1 MHKVQSEHVKIANLE
16 SALEGAYGAVDSYIA
31 EAGIKDKNAIRLR
44 LLSEEVLRL
53 AKSII
58 GYGIM
63 EFWLEGDARVS
74 RIYLKAEN
82 HLDRDKQKELLSVS
96 STGENIS
103 ERGFFGKLLSNFMI
117 ESPKNSTWSLKEYED
132 DLRKKKETDTFSQ
145 EAWDDLERSIV
156 ANLADDIEVGI
167 DKNTIQMV
175 VTKDFSEALKTIGSK
190 PAEIVSGI
198 TIIESSKL
206 DEERVYNRGDELIS
220 ELEISPKDA
229 TRLKLIY
236 EETVGMLKAM
246 TTDYKAE
253 IWFERYKKECCLKLT
268 AKTDMSAPAKKE
280 LIDISSDKKNSSV
293 KGVMGKIGDVI
304 ENGILHYSEVMKLN
318 QEYGGTPV
326 NYGTMGI
333 YGAMDGMDPAVMWS
347 LSDYRDALPEVDA
360 EKEAIRQAT
369 DELEKS
375 IVGSLAEDV
384 LVGVKGNRVD
394 MTIVYELRG

>member
-16 SALEGAYGAVDSYIA
+16 SALEDAYGAVDSYIA
-31 EAGIKDKNAIRLR
+31 ETGIKDKNALRLR

-58 GYGIM
+58 GHGIM

-96 STGENIS
+96 STGENVS
-103 ERGFFGKLLSNFMI
+103 EKGFFGRLLSAFMI

-132 DLRKKKETDTFSQ
+132 ELRKKKETDKFSQ

-175 VTKDFSEALKTIGSK
+175 VTKDFSEALNTIGSK
-190 PAEIVSGI
+190 PAEIISGI

-220 ELEISPKDA
+220 ELEISHKDA

-246 TTDYKAE
+246 TNEYIAE
-253 IWFERYKKECCLKLT
+253 IWFEKYNKECCLKLT

-280 LIDISSDKKNSSV
+280 LIDISSDKTNSSA

-318 QEYGGTPV
+318 QEFGGNTV
-326 NYGTMGI
+326 NFGTMGI
-333 YGAMDGMDPAVMWS
+333 YGSMDGMDPAIMWS
-347 LSDYRDALPEVDA
+347 LADYREALPEVDV

-375 IVGSLAEDV
+375 IVGSLAKDV
-384 LVGVKGNRVD
+384 LVGVKGKRVD